1 MKNVAVTR
9 ETTIIPGRNM
19 KIWEPQMYG
28 FKEVEIIPIEV
39 EVIED
44 HLCLIVTAETKY
56 LVLGYHTSKESNIKI
71 CSYKDTPDFY
81 PGYKVDSPYTMYIAR
96 DFDERVDF
104 TWPEVVFMNTS
115 FDHKKLPEKLVVEKI
130 DPINIESKHMDTHTV
145 IYKVTLKDE
154 ETGSIWTP
162 NFYVI

>member
-1 MKNVAVTR
+1 MKSVAITR
-9 ETTIIPGRNM
+9 ERTLIPGRDI

-28 FKEVEIIPIEV
+28 FKEVEVIPIEV
-39 EVIED
+39 EMITD
-44 HLCLIVTAETKY
+44 SLCLITTAETKY
-56 LVLGYHTSKESNIKI
+56 LVLSYHTSKEENIKI
-71 CSYKDTPDFY
+71 CCYKDTPDFY
-81 PGYKVDSPYTMYIAR
+81 PGYKVDSPYSLYIAR

-115 FDHKKLPEKLVVEKI
+115 FDHKRIPSNMTVTSVE
-130 DPINIESKHMDTHTV
+130 PINIKSNYMDNHTV

-154 ETGSIWTP
+154 ETDTIWTD